1 MYTYVIDL
9 QLQYAE
15 FGGYF
20 VCFLRQGLT
29 IIVLSV
35 LECTMWAWLASN
47 SRRSTCPL
55 CCECY
60 N

>member
-15 FGGYF
+15 FGEYF

-29 IIVLSV
+29 IECPEMHSVGLVSLKLTEIYLSSV
-35 LECTMWAWLASN
+35 L
-47 SRRSTCPL
+47 
-55 CCECY
+55 
-60 N
+60 